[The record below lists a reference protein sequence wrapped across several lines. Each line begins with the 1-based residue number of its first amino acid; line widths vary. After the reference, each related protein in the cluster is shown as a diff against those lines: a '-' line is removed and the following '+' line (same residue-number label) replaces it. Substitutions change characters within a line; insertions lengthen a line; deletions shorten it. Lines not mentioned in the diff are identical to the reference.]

1 MAARIRGTVRRHRR
15 AGAPQG
21 PGNPHHGRRFGW
33 FSTVSHWDVEQQEVQ
48 IDFEGERVRDIQARI
63 RRTRAQAAGA

>member
-1 MAARIRGTVRRHRR
+1 
-15 AGAPQG
+15 
-21 PGNPHHGRRFGW
+21 
-33 FSTVSHWDVEQQEVQ
+33 VEQQEVQ